1 MSFVDSRILIY
12 LPPNAIQTCIHCSGM
27 PSSFWNIQL
36 GDVIPPSLLCTQIE
50 RECHP
55 ELLAICNNIEGYFLV
70 HADSELTDTTSETV
84 QLLFS
89 KLEDEMK
96 HLLLK
101 EKSLLFPAI
110 QNRHRMFVLAPG
122 VWKYIM
128 LTQQSIAALLLRL
141 RMLLNHF
148 QIIPAWNSDWSNC
161 VQQFFQL
168 EKKVHQWI
176 FVEQNILYPACI
188 QSFSIH

>member
-1 MSFVDSRILIY
+1 
-12 LPPNAIQTCIHCSGM
+12 
-27 PSSFWNIQL
+27 
-36 GDVIPPSLLCTQIE
+36 
-50 RECHP
+50 
-55 ELLAICNNIEGYFLV
+55 V

-122 VWKYIM
+122 VWKYIV